1 MFRAMIFSFLA
12 GVMLSQQVQDWASDN
27 MASVETQLRT
37 VLHAVTNVSAYEKI
51 AAALR

>member
-12 GVMLSQQVQDWASDN
+12 GVMLSQQVQDWASDS

-37 VLHAVTNVSAYEKI
+37 VTNISAYEKI